1 MTTGAPATVRV
12 RVTVI
17 DAWDT
22 VALDVPPSTPLHE
35 LKVEALRRA
44 LTRQDPPA
52 DDYEL
57 KFRGALVLDEQQTI
71 AGAGVPQDG
80 ALIVLPRRRRPVR

>member
-1 MTTGAPATVRV
+1 MTAGAPATVRV

-22 VALDVPPSTPLHE
+22 VALDAQPDTPLGE
-35 LKVEALRRA
+35 LKVEALRRTLRRA
-44 LTRQDPPA
+44 DPPA

-57 KFRGALVLDEQQTI
+57 KFRGGLVLDERQTV
-71 AGAGVPQDG
+71 AAAGVPQDG